1 MLCRGNA
8 EQARELLQQTM
19 IRVAKYARVFE
30 EEEIFWKWLTALA
43 RSCWVDESRKRN
55 RYVAALERLWNWRA
69 QGGEIERAESIE
81 KEVMTMV
88 DGLSGEDQLLLTKK
102 YVEGLSVREIAESSG
117 CSEKAIESRLARARN
132 RMKEIM
138 QRGRSK

>member
-1 MLCRGNA
+1 VLCRGNA

-43 RSCWVDESRKRN
+43 RSCWVDDSRKRN
-55 RYVAALERLWNWRA
+55 RYLAALQRLWNRHGDNA
-69 QGGEIERAESIE
+69 GVDDAEAIEGQVNAMVELLAE
-81 KEVMTMV
+81 
-88 DGLSGEDQLLLTKK
+88 EDRILLTKK
-102 YVEGLSVREIAESSG
+102 YVEGLSVRELAALNG

-138 QRGRSK
+138 QSGRSV